1 MRILLMH
8 HSPLDES
15 LAGRLTASWA
25 KALARAGHDTRVL
38 IADEYPSNE
47 PSSFRV
53 DRVICSIRDPKAQAP
68 FELPRFTAEGR
79 GHQTFAALSD
89 AQLGRYRHEIRLRLD
104 DIVQQFDPHVMHVQH
119 IWIMGQLAL
128 ETGVPY
134 ILSGWNAE
142 LDEPARPRISELAD
156 QGAENASR
164 ILVHDSELLHRVA
177 QRFESSADRVLV
189 MPAAMTLDGDPQ
201 AAEALAG
208 IYREVLEERFGQQH

>member
-25 KALARAGHDTRVL
+25 AALARAGNDLRVL
-38 IADEYPSNE
+38 IADEHPSNE
-47 PSSFRV
+47 RGSFRIE
-53 DRVICSIRDPKAQAP
+53 RVVCSNRDPKAQAP
-68 FELPRFTAEGR
+68 FELPRFTADGR
-79 GHQTFAALSD
+79 GHQTFATLSD
-89 AQLGRYRHEIRLRLD
+89 AQLGKYRHEIRIRLD
-104 DIVQQFDPHVMHVQH
+104 EIVAHFDPQVMHVQH

-189 MPAAMTLDGDPQ
+189 MPAAMTLDSDPQ
-201 AAEALAG
+201 AAQALEG
-208 IYREVLEERFGQQH
+208 IYREVLEERFGRQH